1 MSRSVTDVVAG
12 WLDTKLS
19 RRSLLS
25 RGAIAATALAT
36 NPISYALR
44 PGTAYESLYSPLDQ
58 ACPRGSR
65 CLSGFSEFCCTLNG
79 GYNWCPEGSVF
90 GGWWKADY
98 SSYCN
103 GARYYL
109 DCNATCSC
117 HTGCGGGFQFCDTSC
132 DGQRCEC
139 GQNNCNNW
147 VTGCFQFRYG
157 QCNQHVTCLGRI
169 ICRVVSCEAPW
180 DVDASC
186 TRTFAVD
193 NGTAEMN
200 VSCNTKTPPAAPH
213 QPTPEEIAMV
223 VVTCTDHPANQVE
236 WWVVTSDGYKI
247 PVETPAASPARF
259 GIRLQARHRQLLG
272 LPVRAADPHLSR
284 QVGRLPPGRRRRAV
298 PSSSSTAA
306 GVLGVA
312 QPWPG
317 DSDFASPAGDASGVE
332 VLQQRQRIAPARPDG
347 GAELRQLDPMRRCVE
362 EGSSAC
368 ALRRR
373 PVA

>member
-36 NPISYALR
+36 NPLGYALR
-44 PGTAYESLYSPLDQ
+44 PGTAFDSLYSPLDL

-65 CLSGFSEFCCTLNG
+65 CLSGFSEFCCTLND
-79 GYNWCPEGSVF
+79 GYNWCPEGSVI

-132 DGQRCEC
+132 DGQHCEC
-139 GQNNCNNW
+139 GQHNCNNW

-180 DVDASC
+180 DVDSSC
-186 TRTFAVD
+186 TRTLAVD

-200 VSCNTKTPPAAPH
+200 VSCNTKIPAPPP
-213 QPTPEEIAMV
+213 PIPEEIAMI
-223 VVTCTDHPANQVE
+223 VVTCTDHPANEVE

-247 PVETPAASPARF
+247 PVETPAAIAGALAFAYKHVTGNYWPFLSELP
-259 GIRLQARHRQLLG
+259 IR
-272 LPVRAADPHLSR
+272 
-284 QVGRLPPGRRRRAV
+284 
-298 PSSSSTAA
+298 T
-306 GVLGVA
+306 
-312 QPWPG
+312 
-317 DSDFASPAGDASGVE
+317 
-332 VLQQRQRIAPARPDG
+332 
-347 GAELRQLDPMRRCVE
+347 
-362 EGSSAC
+362 
-368 ALRRR
+368 
-373 PVA
+373 